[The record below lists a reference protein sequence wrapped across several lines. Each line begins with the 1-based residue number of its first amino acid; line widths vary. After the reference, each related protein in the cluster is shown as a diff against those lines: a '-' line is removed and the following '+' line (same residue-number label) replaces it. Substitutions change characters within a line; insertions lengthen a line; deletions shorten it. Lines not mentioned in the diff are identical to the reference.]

1 MKIAH
6 NRLVQSK
13 SIGRKMRLVFSA
25 FLAVIISLLGT
36 LFLSLPR
43 QEAASGPQGYGYKI
57 VNIYPHDP
65 SAFTQGLIYE
75 NGFLYEGT
83 GLYGRSTLRKVE
95 LTTGKVLKLLPLS
108 QDYFGEGLTSWKGA
122 LIQLTWK
129 ENKGF
134 VYEKESFRVLREFSY
149 PTEGWG
155 ITHDDIH
162 LIMSDGSASLYF
174 LDPATFVLVRKM
186 EVHDRGTPVS
196 GLNEL
201 EYLKGRI
208 YANIWS
214 SERIAII
221 SPETGNVEGW
231 IDLKGLSA
239 SMGHSQKIDVLNG
252 IAYDKGKDRLFIT
265 GKFWPK
271 LFEIKLIPV
280 KP

>member
-1 MKIAH
+1 MTPGASPESPYGNGH
-6 NRLVQSK
+6 FTTGS
-13 SIGRKMRLVFSA
+13 SGMMDPM
-25 FLAVIISLLGT
+25 
-36 LFLSLPR
+36 PR
-43 QEAASGPQGYGYKI
+43 SFVTSDQTRS
-57 VNIYPHDP
+57 D
-65 SAFTQGLIYE
+65 
-75 NGFLYEGT
+75 
-83 GLYGRSTLRKVE
+83 GRS
-95 LTTGKVLKLLPLS
+95 
-108 QDYFGEGLTSWKGA
+108 EGCSFIVAPRMGITSWKGA

-134 VYEKESFRVLREFSY
+134 VYEKESFRLLREFSY

-214 SERIAII
+214 TERIAII
-221 SPETGNVEGW
+221 SPETGRVEGW
-231 IDLKGLSA
+231 IDLTGLSG

-252 IAYDKGKDRLFIT
+252 IAYDRDNDRLFVT
-265 GKFWPK
+265 GKLWPR